1 MSIRIAL
8 FIMAALT
15 FSSTAFQ
22 SNLSHEQCARFYK
35 EYQSVTVEMNSA
47 NGVSLQSLSN
57 RYGRLQERLEAFCQ
71 HTEFSTKTKAQVNE
85 PLHSESVTE
94 AQRLYSDDIKQQA
107 WSEFYTAPT
116 YCLSKP
122 LSSVNKLRCNNEL
135 NRFKELFEQQW
146 RQNRINKPTVS
157 NTKSTIETLKEKKL
171 NTEVEPKSSVESTP
185 TEVQAVKGNVSIG
198 NKISNNDLVMNQNF
212 QTPTTGLDTLFVYID
227 DYLYFIA
234 VLITALILI
243 KYLRPVA
250 KKLFTRH
257 FNYVAINKYLSKHL
271 SVDDYTLYSKISLP
285 IPSGMAD
292 IDELVLSP
300 YGVFVISCQPQTG
313 RIYADTTSEVWSEQ
327 IGKNRNN
334 FPSPSRQLPMKLAGV
349 KQLFGIEEHIHGL
362 IVFDQEA
369 DFRTNMPKNVF
380 QTGQL
385 LSRIQSYEDKIF
397 TQEQISHFVLL
408 LSEYKS
414 SNPFKDLFSKLGEKK
429 SQNSGWEN

>member
-1 MSIRIAL
+1 M
-8 FIMAALT
+8 
-15 FSSTAFQ
+15 
-22 SNLSHEQCARFYK
+22 K
-35 EYQSVTVEMNSA
+35 
-47 NGVSLQSLSN
+47 
-57 RYGRLQERLEAFCQ
+57 
-71 HTEFSTKTKAQVNE
+71 K
-85 PLHSESVTE
+85 
-94 AQRLYSDDIKQQA
+94 
-107 WSEFYTAPT
+107 
-116 YCLSKP
+116 
-122 LSSVNKLRCNNEL
+122 
-135 NRFKELFEQQW
+135 
-146 RQNRINKPTVS
+146 
-157 NTKSTIETLKEKKL
+157 KKL

-212 QTPTTGLDTLFVYID
+212 QTPTTGLDTLFIYID

-429 SQNSGWEN
+429 VTKFWMGKLAVKRALIFLCTRGGF